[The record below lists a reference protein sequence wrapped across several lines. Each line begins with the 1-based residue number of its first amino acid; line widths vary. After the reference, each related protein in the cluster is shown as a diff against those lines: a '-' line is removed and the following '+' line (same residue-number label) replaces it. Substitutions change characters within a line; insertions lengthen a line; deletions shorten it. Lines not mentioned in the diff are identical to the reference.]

1 MIAATNVLVIFWNFW
16 CRIHYWCTAFWL
28 FLKLRSI
35 SLLPNI
41 DVVYCDED
49 ELTLW

>member
-1 MIAATNVLVIFWNFW
+1 MIAATNVFVIFWNFL
-16 CRIHYWCTAFWL
+16 CRILMYCILT

-41 DVVYCDED
+41 DVVHFYQD
-49 ELTLW
+49 ELTL

>member
-16 CRIHYWCTAFWL
+16 CRIHHWCTCIL
-28 FLKLRSI
+28 TFLKLRSI

-41 DVVYCDED
+41 DVVHFDDD
-49 ELTLW
+49 ELMLW